1 MLLHSTLSICLQCCT
16 SSAHLPLL
24 HLSAAA
30 PTQLPLSSHSA
41 PSPLSCS
48 KKAAAAPPF
57 KGHTDWCQP
66 NSFQLAVEPL
76 PQNVDKLN
84 KGQNFSGFAFPL
96 HNLSKPG
103 VYQLYHWFQVD
114 SEWFDSVKC
123 KYIIWCH
130 QASIWIIGIQKFQPL
145 SLGIWKISYLN
156 YLLSFDYHFT
166 YLTLVMLLSPVTCDS
181 AARGQAML
189 CHGLPY
195 NI

>member
-66 NSFQLAVEPL
+66 KSFQLAVEPL

-123 KYIIWCH
+123 KYIICCH
-130 QASIWIIGIQKFQPL
+130 QVSIYWELEIPTICWDLICWDLKNQLFELFIIIWL
-145 SLGIWKISYLN
+145 SFHLFDISY
-156 YLLSFDYHFT
+156 
-166 YLTLVMLLSPVTCDS
+166 VTVS
-181 AARGQAML
+181 SHL
-189 CHGLPY
+189 WLWS
-195 NI
+195 